1 MQTREAN
8 MRSRLS
14 ALVLLAG
21 LLAAPAFADDAA
33 PPKHKETQ
41 SDSFIMIEPMY
52 TTVVDAG
59 RPEGM
64 LLVAI
69 GLDIPD
75 PVLRAQADLGMPVLR
90 DAYVRSLMSYT
101 AAVVRPGHQPDVAL
115 IAERLQRVTDR
126 ELHRKGARVLLAQV
140 ALQPKQN

>member
-1 MQTREAN
+1 
-8 MRSRLS
+8 MRSRLF
-14 ALVLLAG
+14 ALVMLTG

-33 PPKHKETQ
+33 PKHKETQ

-59 RPEGM
+59 RPSGM

-90 DAYVRSLMSYT
+90 DAYVRSLMSYA
-101 AAVVRPGHQPDVAL
+101 AAVVRPDHQPDVAL
-115 IAERLQRVTDR
+115 IADRLQRVTDR

>member
-1 MQTREAN
+1 
-8 MRSRLS
+8 MRSILP
-14 ALVLLAG
+14 AFVMLLGLV
-21 LLAAPAFADDAA
+21 APALADDAPA
-33 PPKHKETQ
+33 PKHKETQ

-52 TTVVDAG
+52 TTVVDSG
-59 RPEGM
+59 RPDGM

-75 PVLRAQADLGMPVLR
+75 PTLRAQANLGMPVLR

-101 AAVVRPGHQPDVAL
+101 AAVVRPDHQPDVGL
-115 IAERLQRVTDR
+115 IADRLQRVTDR

-140 ALQPKQN
+140 ALQPKPN

>member
-1 MQTREAN
+1 
-8 MRSRLS
+8 MRSILP
-14 ALVLLAG
+14 AFVMFLG
-21 LLAAPAFADDAA
+21 LIAAPALADDTA
-33 PPKHKETQ
+33 PKHKETQ

-59 RPEGM
+59 RPNGM

-75 PVLRAQADLGMPVLR
+75 PGLRVQANLGMPVLR

-101 AAVVRPGHQPDVAL
+101 AAVVRPDHQPDVGL
-115 IAERLQRVTDR
+115 IADRLQRVTDR

-140 ALQPKQN
+140 ALQPKPN

>member
-1 MQTREAN
+1 M
-8 MRSRLS
+8 LLG
-14 ALVLLAG
+14 LV
-21 LLAAPAFADDAA
+21 APALADDAPA
-33 PPKHKETQ
+33 PKHKETQ

-52 TTVVDAG
+52 TTVVDSG
-59 RPEGM
+59 RPDGM

-75 PVLRAQADLGMPVLR
+75 PTLRAQANLGMPVLR

-101 AAVVRPGHQPDVAL
+101 AAVVRPDHQPDVTL
-115 IAERLQRVTDR
+115 IADRLQRVTDR

-140 ALQPKQN
+140 ALQPKPN

>member
-1 MQTREAN
+1 MQTRETN
-8 MRSRLS
+8 MRSI
-14 ALVLLAG
+14 
-21 LLAAPAFADDAA
+21 LAAFALLPGLIALPAWADDAA
-33 PPKHKETQ
+33 PKHKETQ

-59 RPEGM
+59 RPDGM

-75 PVLRAQADLGMPVLR
+75 PTLRAQANLGMPVLR
-90 DAYVRSLMSYT
+90 DAYVRSLMSYS
-101 AAVVRPGHQPDVAL
+101 AAVVRPDHQPDVGL
-115 IAERLQRVTDR
+115 IADRLQRVTDR

-140 ALQPKQN
+140 ALQPRQN

>member
-1 MQTREAN
+1 M
-8 MRSRLS
+8 LLG
-14 ALVLLAG
+14 LV
-21 LLAAPAFADDAA
+21 APALADDAPA
-33 PPKHKETQ
+33 PKHKETQ

-52 TTVVDAG
+52 TTVVDSG
-59 RPEGM
+59 RPDGM

-75 PVLRAQADLGMPVLR
+75 PTLRAQANLGMPVLR

-101 AAVVRPGHQPDVAL
+101 AAVVRPDHQPDVGL
-115 IAERLQRVTDR
+115 IADRLQRVTDR

-140 ALQPKQN
+140 ALQPKPN

>member
-1 MQTREAN
+1 

>member
-1 MQTREAN
+1 MMKTRFFLA
-8 MRSRLS
+8 
-14 ALVLLAG
+14 ALAMLFA
-21 LLAAPAFADDAA
+21 AAPALADDDTQ
-33 PPKHKETQ
+33 PKHKETQ

-52 TTVVDAG
+52 TTVVDNG
-59 RPEGM
+59 RPNGM

-75 PVLRAQADLGMPVLR
+75 ATLRGQATLGLPVLR

-101 AAVVRPGHQPDVAL
+101 AAVVRPDHQPDVAL
-115 IAERLQRVTDR
+115 IADRLQRVTDR

-140 ALQPKQN
+140 ALQGKPN

>member
-1 MQTREAN
+1 MREAD
-8 MRSRLS
+8 MRFLP
-14 ALVLLAG
+14 AAFAMLTG
-21 LLAAPAFADDAA
+21 LLAMPAFADDAA
-33 PPKHKETQ
+33 PKHKETQ

-59 RPEGM
+59 RPNGM

-75 PVLRAQADLGMPVLR
+75 PVLRGQATLGLPVLR

-101 AAVVRPGHQPDVAL
+101 AAVVRPDHQPDVAL
-115 IAERLQRVTDR
+115 IADRLQRVTDR

-140 ALQPKQN
+140 ALQGKPN

>member
-1 MQTREAN
+1 
-8 MRSRLS
+8 MRSILP
-14 ALVLLAG
+14 AFVMFLG
-21 LLAAPAFADDAA
+21 LIAAPALADDAA
-33 PPKHKETQ
+33 PKHKETQ

-52 TTVVDAG
+52 MTVVDSG
-59 RPEGM
+59 HPDGM

-75 PVLRAQADLGMPVLR
+75 PGLRAQANLGMPVLR
-90 DAYVRSLMSYT
+90 DAYVRSLMSYS
-101 AAVVRPGHQPDVAL
+101 AAVVRPDHQPDVGL
-115 IAERLQRVTDR
+115 IADRLQRVTDR

>member
-1 MQTREAN
+1 
-8 MRSRLS
+8 MRF
-14 ALVLLAG
+14 LLPVIAM
-21 LLAAPAFADDAA
+21 LLIAAPALADDA

-41 SDSFIMIEPMY
+41 SESFIMIEPMY
-52 TTVVDAG
+52 TTIVDAG
-59 RPEGM
+59 RPNGM

-75 PVLRAQADLGMPVLR
+75 PVLRGQATLGLPVLR

-101 AAVVRPGHQPDVAL
+101 AAVVRPDHQPDVAL
-115 IAERLQRVTDR
+115 IADRLQRVTDR

-140 ALQPKQN
+140 ALQGKPN

>member
-1 MQTREAN
+1 MRMMKTRF
-8 MRSRLS
+8 LLP
-14 ALVLLAG
+14 ALAFLTFAT
-21 LLAAPAFADDAA
+21 PALADDAA
-33 PPKHKETQ
+33 PKHKDTQ

-52 TTVVDAG
+52 TTVVDNG
-59 RPEGM
+59 RPNGM

-75 PVLRAQADLGMPVLR
+75 PALRGQATLGLPVLR

-101 AAVVRPGHQPDVAL
+101 AAVVRPDHQPDVAL
-115 IAERLQRVTDR
+115 IASRLQRVTDR

-140 ALQPKQN
+140 ALQGKPN

>member
-1 MQTREAN
+1 
-8 MRSRLS
+8 MRS
-14 ALVLLAG
+14 LLPVFVMLGG

-41 SDSFIMIEPMY
+41 SDSFIMVEPMY

-59 RPEGM
+59 RPNGM

-75 PVLRAQADLGMPVLR
+75 VTLRGQATLGLPVLR

-101 AAVVRPGHQPDVAL
+101 AAVVRPDHQPDVAL
-115 IAERLQRVTDR
+115 IADRLQRVTDR
-126 ELHRKGARVLLAQV
+126 ELHRKGAHVLLAQV
-140 ALQPKQN
+140 ALQGKPN

>member
-8 MRSRLS
+8 MRS
-14 ALVLLAG
+14 LLPAFVML

-59 RPEGM
+59 RPNGM

-90 DAYVRSLMSYT
+90 DAYVRSLMSYA
-101 AAVVRPGHQPDVAL
+101 AAVVRPDHQPDVGL
-115 IAERLQRVTDR
+115 IADRLQRVTDR
-126 ELHRKGARVLLAQV
+126 ELHRQGARVLLAQV
-140 ALQPKQN
+140 ALQAKSN